1 MHKDLKMG
9 LFLGIAVTTGAVLY
23 LGTHPSLGLNHLRRR
38 SDIVGGQSGKNAI
51 HHANQ
56 PASPAINSAE
66 PEFPPEEPNAF
77 DWTKFEKETNR
88 KTERFHIVGR
98 NETLSEVA
106 RRHYGSARQWRKIYN
121 ANRSVIKNPDNLRP
135 GTKLIIPD

>member
-23 LGTHPSLGLNHLRRR
+23 LATHPSLGLNHLRRR
-38 SDIVGGQSGKNAI
+38 SGSVSGQSGKSPTQ
-51 HHANQ
+51 HANQ
-56 PASPAINSAE
+56 PVSAVINLAE

-77 DWTKFEKETNR
+77 DWTKFEKEANR

-106 RRHYGSARQWRKIYN
+106 RRYYGSAGQWRKIYN
-121 ANRSVIKNPDNLRP
+121 ANHSVIKNPDTLRP